1 MSFDWATY
9 AQIFG
14 SVFVSEGSRK
24 EINLGPQIANQEW
37 DVGSILLRET
47 VGRDSRE
54 EQVLRLV
61 SPGN

>member
-1 MSFDWATY
+1 MFLLRVELA
-9 AQIFG
+9 AELFRRL
-14 SVFVSEGSRK
+14 VSEGSRK